1 MHVLQRCNF
10 RGNKNGKVLLVSS
23 GGAGNLL
30 FLTILEIERAT
41 DILNS
46 IYFEA
51 FKLNQ
56 PSVVQILE
64 KGRFPVKQTCC

>member
-10 RGNKNGKVLLVSS
+10 RGNKNGKVLLISS
-23 GGAGNLL
+23 GGAVN
-30 FLTILEIERAT
+30 FFISHNFRNRT

>member
-1 MHVLQRCNF
+1 MFCKDAILEVI
-10 RGNKNGKVLLVSS
+10 KNGKVLPLSS
-23 GGAGNLL
+23 GGAGNFL
-30 FLTILEIERAT
+30 FLTVLEIERAT

-46 IYFEA
+46 IDFEA